1 MHTNATH
8 MRLWKLR
15 VLRAEEDLE
24 NNNLRRMD
32 DMKESGNMKNANRAL
47 TTCLSENKKV
57 KVHKHKHSHAVKLS

>member
-1 MHTNATH
+1 M
-8 MRLWKLR
+8 
-15 VLRAEEDLE
+15 LRAEGDLE